1 MTDEEDLPEYDMS
14 EMMDRVTD
22 PEDIEAMMERNDGMY
37 LDMEGELGDY
47 EWLQDAG
54 HWDRRLHNSR
64 IRVSDVLYVLS
75 ANEDFEQL
83 QYWEIETEEI
93 EDVIQYY
100 RDNRVVFHEMDDDV
114 YDVES
119 LDKGVEFWEQNKDAY
134 DCERGYPEDYRN
146 G

>member
-14 EMMDRVTD
+14 EMMDRVTH

-47 EWLQDAG
+47 EWLQDTG

-64 IRVSDVLYVLS
+64 IRVSDILYALS
-75 ANEDFEQL
+75 ASEDFEQL
-83 QYWEIETEEI
+83 RCWEIESEEI
-93 EDVIQYY
+93 EDVIRYY
-100 RDNRVVFHEMDDDV
+100 RDNRIAFREMDDDI
-114 YDVES
+114 YDVDS
-119 LDKGVEFWEQNKDAY
+119 LDEGVEFWDQNKDEY

-146 G
+146 D